1 MTTVKVEARGWIFLH
16 HPLFPLS
23 ADLAEPFPSTC
34 LLLLQPSFPLTCHK
48 KTLLGSASATTGK
61 YFNRSPFD
69 KWLEIRLEAHITF
82 ENKCLNFIDDKISG
96 LPTLIRCKQFLN
108 KHWCQEEPH
117 RPTSYK
123 PHTSWILYTCIS
135 DQWQLWILHWSSFY
149 RWALPPPLQLVSV
162 GLKVDNF
169 Q

>member
-16 HPLFPLS
+16 HPPSTSRLISLDPI
-23 ADLAEPFPSTC
+23 PSTC
-34 LLLLQPSFPLTCHK
+34 LLLLQPSPHFLWLVTRKPFWAPRLQPLANTSIDHLLTNDWK
-48 KTLLGSASATTGK
+48 LDWKHISHLRINVWTLWVTKFLGCQLLYTAS
-61 YFNRSPFD
+61 SP
-69 KWLEIRLEAHITF
+69 WT
-82 ENKCLNFIDDKISG
+82 NIDVK
-96 LPTLIRCKQFLN
+96 RN
-108 KHWCQEEPH
+108 
-117 RPTSYK
+117 PTSYK